1 MESSAIILSGGFSK
15 RLGRD
20 KGLVILASKPLVLH
34 VIDRISNIADEILVV
49 VGNKT
54 QYEIFKDKLGKKAI
68 LIIDKEEF
76 QSPLIGAATGFE
88 KAKGKYSYLLPCD
101 TPFISTKI
109 LQLLYDLCKGK
120 SAVIPRWPTGYIE
133 PLQAVYKTKPALLAA
148 KQALSQKNMNMQSMI
163 ANLKEVRYVS
173 TMLLEQIEPKLETF
187 FNINTIEDLKNAKT
201 LLK

>member
-49 VGNKT
+49 IGNKT

-76 QSPLIGAATGFE
+76 QSHFH
-88 KAKGKYSYLLPCD
+88 S
-101 TPFISTKI
+101 
-109 LQLLYDLCKGK
+109 QLT
-120 SAVIPRWPTGYIE
+120 S
-133 PLQAVYKTKPALLAA
+133 
-148 KQALSQKNMNMQSMI
+148 NH
-163 ANLKEVRYVS
+163 
-173 TMLLEQIEPKLETF
+173 
-187 FNINTIEDLKNAKT
+187 
-201 LLK
+201 